1 MQSPLS
7 AFKGFARRNQNRA
20 AEAANRKNDRANY
33 NLHTNT
39 PSEILNRLT
48 GQLFPPFS
56 HADN

>member
-33 NLHTNT
+33 NLHANT
-39 PSEILNRLT
+39 PP
-48 GQLFPPFS
+48 QKFS
-56 HADN
+56 ID